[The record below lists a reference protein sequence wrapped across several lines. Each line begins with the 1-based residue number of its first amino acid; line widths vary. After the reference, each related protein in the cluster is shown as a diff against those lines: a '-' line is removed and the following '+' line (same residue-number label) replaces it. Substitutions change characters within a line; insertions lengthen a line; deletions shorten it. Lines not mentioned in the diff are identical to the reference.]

1 MGFLIILAVI
11 LVNYIKNRSE
21 IPERSKRMY
30 NRKCERFQK
39 NTEKVLT
46 FLKENFKM

>member
-1 MGFLIILAVI
+1 MGFLIILAFI
-11 LVNYIKNRSE
+11 LVNYIKIREE
-21 IPERSKRMY
+21 IPERSKRML

-39 NTEKVLT
+39 NAEKVLT